1 MRPKVFELSVAAL
14 ARCRCRN
21 GCQSDW
27 DSTWV
32 RLGWPRQDRP
42 LVPVTYSTWPV
53 PLPRPPH
60 PAQHQYP
67 VKIRHRLGSRWRHH
81 CAAIGGSK
89 TRRAE
94 PLSGGLPCPTE
105 ARSGLKK
112 KKKKKT
118 LLHTGGDWRVTLS
131 DWNLVLPDTT
141 LIPIRRTGSSFLCGH
156 HNVNSLSLSISGK
169 DYRGL
174 RWSWG
179 HILRMKNGLEKKK
192 WIKVEVE
199 GSCSITWLVFWLEPW
214 NQLDQIVAAVVWWSG
229 VSGCSSLPAQKM
241 GTQVWGCLEGFSWR
255 WWFDCLPQMNSIHLL
270 IRDSKKYLWK
280 IHFHSS
286 SPECPWLHLFL
297 KPIRWQ
303 RTLQPLAYITCG
315 AGVSSRMC
323 RHHYVP
329 VPYMLFN
336 GFRGRPITLV
346 GPVAGILGSVDA
358 KHRSRTFTSWT
369 IFLKVN
375 VGKDCV
381 TSQKCWSRS
390 SREHLLRPS

>member
-1 MRPKVFELSVAAL
+1 MCPKVFELSVAAL

-32 RLGWPRQDRP
+32 RLGWPWQDRP

-53 PLPRPPH
+53 PPPRPPP

-112 KKKKKT
+112 RKKKKT
-118 LLHTGGDWRVTLS
+118 LLHMGGDWRVTLS

-141 LIPIRRTGSSFLCGH
+141 VIPIRRTGSSFLCGH

-169 DYRGL
+169 DYWGL

-179 HILRMKNGLEKKK
+179 HILCMKNGLEKKN
-192 WIKVEVE
+192 ESDHS
-199 GSCSITWLVFWLEPW
+199 GSKAPSLDSCFDLNREISSIRL
-214 NQLDQIVAAVVWWSG
+214 
-229 VSGCSSLPAQKM
+229 
-241 GTQVWGCLEGFSWR
+241 
-255 WWFDCLPQMNSIHLL
+255 
-270 IRDSKKYLWK
+270 
-280 IHFHSS
+280 
-286 SPECPWLHLFL
+286 
-297 KPIRWQ
+297 
-303 RTLQPLAYITCG
+303 
-315 AGVSSRMC
+315 
-323 RHHYVP
+323 
-329 VPYMLFN
+329 
-336 GFRGRPITLV
+336 
-346 GPVAGILGSVDA
+346 
-358 KHRSRTFTSWT
+358 
-369 IFLKVN
+369 
-375 VGKDCV
+375 
-381 TSQKCWSRS
+381 
-390 SREHLLRPS
+390 